1 MKTIDEDIR
10 SGNLKQIYLLYGT
23 EDYLKRQYRD
33 KLKNALT
40 AAGEDSGMGG
50 MLSGGDGDMN
60 FNRFEGKDIN
70 PKQVIDLAETLPFF
84 AERRVILIENSGF
97 FKNACDELAEY
108 LAQPA
113 ASTYFVFVEE
123 EVDKRSKMYK
133 AVKNAGK
140 IVEFATQTEELIT
153 RWVLARLKKEG
164 KNITGSVMQL
174 FLGKTGSDM
183 GNIDRELEKLICKI
197 YEDHVLGK
205 LSDARYAA
213 LDAQYAKE
221 QNELECEIVQ
231 LEKAVSGYEQ
241 NRKSAE
247 RFIALIDKYENF
259 DTLTTTMLNE
269 FVEKILIHERAR
281 KGSQDT
287 TQEVEIY
294 FNFVGKYMPP
304 HFGEVTLTPEEQE
317 ELRKR
322 EERKNKLHQNY
333 LRRKASGAQKAW
345 EKRYNA
351 KRKTQIEAAKAAIR
365 EEDISNGVFIPVG
378 QLPQQ
383 VPQKAPVQAH
393 AAV

>member
-1 MKTIDEDIR
+1 MKQKQIIALVSATALVATALAGCGKTSEENTQKTIDEDIR

-140 IVEFATQTEELIT
+140 IVEFSTQTEELIT

-174 FLGKTGSDM
+174 FLSKTGSDM
-183 GNIDRELEKLICKI
+183 GNIDRELEKLICYTMDKSVI
-197 YEDHVLGK
+197 ETADVEAIATEQTTNRIFEMVNAIAEHNQ
-205 LSDARYAA
+205 RRA
-213 LDAQYAKE
+213 LDLYYDLLTLKE
-221 QNELECEIVQ
+221 PPMRIM
-231 LEKAVSGYEQ
+231 Y
-241 NRKSAE
+241 
-247 RFIALIDKYENF
+247 LITRQFQILLHLRDMAGKGF
-259 DTLTTTMLNE
+259 DNQTM
-269 FVEKILIHERAR
+269 
-281 KGSQDT
+281 
-287 TQEVEIY
+287 
-294 FNFVGKYMPP
+294 
-304 HFGEVTLTPEEQE
+304 
-317 ELRKR
+317 
-322 EERKNKLHQNY
+322 
-333 LRRKASGAQKAW
+333 AQKAGIPPFAV
-345 EKRYNA
+345 KRNLTQA
-351 KRKTQIEAAKAAIR
+351 RGFGAGQLRQALEEGVALEEAVKTGRMNDQMAVELFIIRYSAAK
-365 EEDISNGVFIPVG
+365 
-378 QLPQQ
+378 
-383 VPQKAPVQAH
+383 QKK
-393 AAV
+393 

>member
-50 MLSGGDGDMN
+50 MLSGGDSDMN

-174 FLGKTGSDM
+174 FLSKTGSDM
-183 GNIDRELEKLICKI
+183 GNIDRELEKLIC
-197 YEDHVLGK
+197 YCLDRDVVTAEDVEAVCTTRITNHIFDMVN
-205 LSDARYAA
+205 AIA
-213 LDAQYAKE
+213 
-221 QNELECEIVQ
+221 
-231 LEKAVSGYEQ
+231 EKQ
-241 NRKSAE
+241 
-247 RFIALIDKYENF
+247 
-259 DTLTTTMLNE
+259 
-269 FVEKILIHERAR
+269 
-281 KGSQDT
+281 
-287 TQEVEIY
+287 
-294 FNFVGKYMPP
+294 
-304 HFGEVTLTPEEQE
+304 
-317 ELRKR
+317 
-322 EERKNKLHQNY
+322 
-333 LRRKASGAQKAW
+333 
-345 EKRYNA
+345 
-351 KRKTQIEAAKAAIR
+351 
-365 EEDISNGVFIPVG
+365 
-378 QLPQQ
+378 
-383 VPQKAPVQAH
+383 PQKALQLYYDLLALKEPPMRVLFLIARQCNLLLQTKELKSRGHDNKTIASKIGVPPFAAGKYVAQASH
-393 AAV
+393 FKTSVLKNAVKQCVETEEAVKSGRMNDMMSVEILILSVLPS